1 MEEISSMKNLRD
13 YEYYDIIVRD
23 IISEMKNRNV
33 DKREL
38 SPPYKYKPM
47 ITHSPIKSKQ
57 KLTFT
62 SIKASPS
69 K

>member
-47 ITHSPIKSKQ
+47 ITHSPIKSK
-57 KLTFT
+57 
-62 SIKASPS
+62 
-69 K
+69 